1 MEQEFLTLIF
11 IFVARVFDVS
21 IGTFRIILISQGY
34 RYIAPI
40 LGFIEILIWLTA
52 IGKTLGNLHGIF
64 SYLIYAGGFATGN
77 YVGML
82 LESKISIGFQSIRI
96 ITSEKVTAL
105 PMILKDEG
113 FDISIINGKGSK
125 GDIFIIYTVVR
136 KRYVKRIVEIVN
148 TLEPNAYITIE
159 NVISHKSG
167 FVSRK
172 RVFPL
177 FGRHVAKKE

>member
-1 MEQEFLTLIF
+1 MEQEVLTLLYIF
-11 IFVARVFDVS
+11 CARIVDVS
-21 IGTFRIILISQGY
+21 MGTFRIILISQGH
-34 RYIAPI
+34 RKITPI
-40 LGFIEILIWLTA
+40 LGFFEILIWLTA
-52 IGKTLGNLHGIF
+52 IGKALGNLHGIY

-113 FDISIINGKGSK
+113 FDISILNGKGSK

-136 KRYVKRIVEIVN
+136 KRNVKRIVDIVN

-159 NVISHKSG
+159 NVNSHKSG
-167 FVSRK
+167 FVNSK
-172 RVFPL
+172 RLFPF
-177 FGRHVAKKE
+177 FGRNVAKKE